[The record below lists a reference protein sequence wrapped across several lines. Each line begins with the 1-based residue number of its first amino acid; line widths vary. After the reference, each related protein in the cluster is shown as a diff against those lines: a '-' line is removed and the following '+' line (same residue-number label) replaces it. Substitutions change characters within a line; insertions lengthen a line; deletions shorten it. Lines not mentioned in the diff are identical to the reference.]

1 MAMRNLLACLA
12 LPLIAAAPQT
22 PSRTPV
28 DMEPSAPREECRP
41 VEAKAKTITRTRK
54 LPDGRVLTSTAAQV
68 RMPAPPEALNPDC
81 PPDPR

>member
-1 MAMRNLLACLA
+1 MMLTLALTLLAA
-12 LPLIAAAPQT
+12 SPERAQ
-22 PSRTPV
+22 RTPV

-41 VEAKAKTITRTRK
+41 VEAKAKTVTRTRK